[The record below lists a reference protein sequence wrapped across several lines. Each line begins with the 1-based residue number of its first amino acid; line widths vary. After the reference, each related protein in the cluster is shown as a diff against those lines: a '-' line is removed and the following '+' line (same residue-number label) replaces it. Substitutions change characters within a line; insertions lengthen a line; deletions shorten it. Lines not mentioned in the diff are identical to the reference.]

1 MYVFVSIFVFFFFKQ
16 KTAYEMRISDWSSD
30 VCSSD
35 LSLLGQAEQS
45 GVGVVNF
52 NGVTFSSQ
60 ELRDVANQREDYEL
74 SKRSA
79 LLGYAA
85 NEAEFA
91 DAQASRMVQY
101 ATDAQIEEAID
112 NGGVMDGVQIA
123 HGVLTQEKTRR
134 VQAAIDQ
141 AEITEFETT
150 PLQAAKKDRKST
162 RMNSSH

>member
-1 MYVFVSIFVFFFFKQ
+1 MFVYMLKCTYDLCFFFSSRRRHTRCALVAGVQ
-16 KTAYEMRISDWSSD
+16 TGALPIYRIDLPTAQ
-30 VCSSD
+30 
-35 LSLLGQAEQS
+35 SLLGQAEQS
-45 GVGVVNF
+45 WVGVVNF

-112 NGGVMDGVQIA
+112 NGGVKIGRA
-123 HGVLTQEKTRR
+123 PCRER
-134 VQAAIDQ
+134 VCQ
-141 AEITEFETT
+141 
-150 PLQAAKKDRKST
+150 SV
-162 RMNSSH
+162 

>member
-1 MYVFVSIFVFFFFKQ
+1 
-16 KTAYEMRISDWSSD
+16 MRISDWSSD

-35 LSLLGQAEQS
+35 LPTAQSLLGQAEQS

-101 ATDAQIEEAID
+101 GTDAQIEEAID
-112 NGGVMDGVQIA
+112 NGGVMDGVQRAPGVEIGRA
-123 HGVLTQEKTRR
+123 HVW
-134 VQAAIDQ
+134 
-141 AEITEFETT
+141 T
-150 PLQAAKKDRKST
+150 PVTNAQ
-162 RMNSSH
+162 NG

>member
-1 MYVFVSIFVFFFFKQ
+1 MVCDLFFILFMYSYYFFFFFKQ

-35 LSLLGQAEQS
+35 LPTAQSLLGQAEQS

-101 ATDAQIEEAID
+101 ATDAQIE
-112 NGGVMDGVQIA
+112 
-123 HGVLTQEKTRR
+123 
-134 VQAAIDQ
+134 
-141 AEITEFETT
+141 
-150 PLQAAKKDRKST
+150 
-162 RMNSSH
+162 